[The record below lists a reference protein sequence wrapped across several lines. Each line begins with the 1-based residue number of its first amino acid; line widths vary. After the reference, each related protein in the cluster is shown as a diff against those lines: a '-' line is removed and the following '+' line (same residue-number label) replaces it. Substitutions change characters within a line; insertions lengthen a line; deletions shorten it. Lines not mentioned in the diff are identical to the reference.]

1 VDNEEE
7 FLLKFRADTPALNAM
22 GDFVRGK
29 ILLGIAEE
37 KESIEKFLKI
47 PPKPRLKHETSLIGK
62 AFHRGKNYADPYND
76 ITDKVG
82 LRFVVLTLD
91 DIKLIC
97 KLIESTKEWKWSRD
111 RDFESE
117 REENPHFFDY
127 QSMHYVVFLKKKI
140 THNGVEIS
148 KKIGCE
154 IQIRTLMQHAYCE
167 LSHGVLYKP
176 KKQISKG
183 TTRSLTRS
191 VALIEAVDDYFAQA
205 EKEILQELSPIDEN
219 ISFLSRLFS
228 ELISENIKY
237 DEKTNIFLLSHF
249 SGFLNGLDYQTLKD
263 FFFKKQHIVNAIK
276 EKSQIKHLY
285 KQPIVLLFYY
295 LIGNK
300 INLSEFRNIWPLD
313 EDMIRPIFTDF
324 GDSIERY
331 NMY

>member
-1 VDNEEE
+1 MGNEEK
-7 FLLKFRADTPALNAM
+7 FLLKFRADIPALNAM
-22 GDFVRGK
+22 GDFVREK

-37 KESIEKFLKI
+37 NESIEKFLKI
-47 PPKPRLKHETSLIGK
+47 SPEPRLKDEASLIGK
-62 AFHRGKNYADPYND
+62 AFHRGKSYVDPYND
-76 ITDKVG
+76 ITDKIG

-97 KLIESTKEWKWSRD
+97 KLIESTKEWKWSLD
-111 RDFESE
+111 RDFESD

-127 QSMHYVVFLKKKI
+127 QSMHYVVFLKKKT
-140 THNGVEIS
+140 THNGIEIT

-191 VALIEAVDDYFAQA
+191 VALIEAVDDYFSQA
-205 EKEILQELSPIDEN
+205 EKEILQELSPIDEKM
-219 ISFLSRLFS
+219 SFLSKLFS
-228 ELISENIKY
+228 ELISTSVKY
-237 DEKTNIFLLSHF
+237 DDKTNIFLLSHF
-249 SGFLNGLDYQTLKD
+249 SDFMNGLDYQILKD
-263 FFFKKQHIVNAIK
+263 FFSNKKHIVEAIK
-276 EKSQIKHLY
+276 EKSKIKNLY

-300 INLSEFRNIWPLD
+300 INLSEFRDIWPLD

-324 GDSIERY
+324 GDSIDRY
-331 NMY
+331 NL